1 MVSRAGLPKYGAQEI
16 WLYLRAVKSLT
27 VFRAVPCLCMVKL
40 SVVPKGAGSR
50 EFLEPSR
57 VQVVPTAVG

>member
-1 MVSRAGLPKYGAQEI
+1 MVSRVGLPKGGAQEI
-16 WLYLRAVKSLT
+16 WFYLRAMKSLT

-40 SVVPKGAGSR
+40 SVVPEGAGPR

-57 VQVVPTAVG
+57 VQVVPTAMG